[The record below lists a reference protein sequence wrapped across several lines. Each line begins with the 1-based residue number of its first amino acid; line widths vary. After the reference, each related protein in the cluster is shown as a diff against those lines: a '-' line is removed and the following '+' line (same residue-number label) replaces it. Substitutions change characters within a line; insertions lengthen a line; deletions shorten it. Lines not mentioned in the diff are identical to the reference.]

1 MNKKINLLGRL
12 SSISIDKYRIV
23 YIAMA
28 ILAILGIYFYGILP
42 RESKP
47 EIVFPLAKINVVYPG
62 ASPEDVES
70 LVTDK
75 LEAVLLGID
84 EIETISSSSRAGR
97 AELQLDFYPEV
108 DLNDTLD
115 IVRRAVDSVRDLPE
129 GAETPTIK
137 VSTTANRPFMVVS
150 LSGDVTSQQLKESAD
165 ILSNEFQGL
174 TGVSDVTVSGSLVP
188 EIRITV
194 DPARLAEFNL
204 SAEDISQ
211 AIRLAHKDTPAGDAV
226 LDGLHHYIRVLG
238 AYTDIQQVRQTI
250 IPLQGGGVI
259 LLKDIATVEETY
271 QTPSSYSRRAVELG
285 SENAEMKTAVTI
297 SLYRDGGSDII
308 GPSEAVKNL
317 IANRHFDG
325 IPPELDILVIQDDA
339 VSVRNDLANVL
350 SNAAAG
356 MLIVVLVLFLFLGL
370 KEAIITAVIIPF
382 SLFIAFIAL
391 NQAGM
396 TFNTMTLLA
405 MIIALGL
412 LVDNGIVVVENVALF
427 RRQGLSRKQ
436 AAGEATAEV
445 APAIFAATLTTMA
458 AFIPLALME
467 GRIGMI
473 ISVIPLTVIFIIG
486 SSLLIALTITPTLSS
501 RWLPRS
507 IPGEEKKQFS
517 LMKEIIEGVLV
528 VSLFS
533 IAFLTDGK
541 PGLLSLL
548 TAIVITVIM
557 VVRSYSRYRGI
568 DAFGS
573 TARAYEKFLDR
584 LLQHRKYAVI
594 LPLVMMLLFA
604 AVLLTVPLGLI
615 KIELF
620 PVMDESTLYINLLT
634 PEFSSLDDTDGITKK
649 IESIVLKKDGLDSI
663 YSEIGGNTFREAQVV
678 LNLLPPSRRSW
689 TTQEMVPQLM
699 KEFSQVPGVKISIGT
714 SAGGKNANSPVQIQI
729 SGNNLDDLSGTARS
743 FAKILGAIDGVRN
756 TSSDF
761 ERGYPEVQIIPN
773 RLVAADLG
781 VDSTLLGNT
790 VKNIISGI
798 YTGSLRSGPEEIP
811 LRIGV
816 VKDKINSVDDL
827 EKIIVELKNGARVP
841 LTHLASIVP
850 TSGRG
855 TINHI
860 GGIRTVTVSAQLL
873 AGTNIRDVVR
883 QFGVRASDVS
893 LPPGVGYT
901 WGGEAADLDASL
913 NTMAINF
920 ILALLVVFLILAVQ
934 FNSLTQPLIIL
945 VSVPMSIIGVFIG
958 LLVTGN
964 NFGLYAFMGVIAL
977 VGIVVNDAIVL
988 MDTINRNRKGGMDIS
1003 HALSDAGR
1011 SRFAPV
1017 LATTMTTIGGMLP
1030 LAFRDENFAQLSIS
1044 LISGLLASTILTL
1057 LVLPLIYK
1065 NADYLK
1071 SEFQKKIP
1079 IFIDDADETEE
1090 IKNVN

>member
-1 MNKKINLLGRL
+1 MKRENSLLGRL
-12 SSISIDKYRIV
+12 SSLSIDKYRIV
-23 YIAMA
+23 YIGMA
-28 ILAILGIYFYGILP
+28 ILAILGLYFYNILP

-47 EIVFPLAKINVVYPG
+47 EIVFPLAKINVIYPG

-84 EIETISSSSRAGR
+84 EIETLSSSSKAGR

-150 LSGDVTSQQLKESAD
+150 LSGDVTPQQLKESAD
-165 ILSNEFQGL
+165 VLSNEFQGL
-174 TGVSDVTVSGSLVP
+174 SGVSDVTVSGSLLP
-188 EIRITV
+188 EIRITI

-211 AIRLAHKDTPAGDAV
+211 AVRLAHRDTPAGDAV

-238 AYTDIQQVRQTI
+238 AYTDAQDIRQTT

-259 LLKDIATVEETY
+259 LLKDIASVEETY
-271 QTPSSYSRRAVELG
+271 RSPSSYSRRAVGLG
-285 SENAEMKTAVTI
+285 TEDAEMKTAVTI

-308 GPSEAVKNL
+308 GPSEAVKTLLADRN
-317 IANRHFDG
+317 FDG
-325 IPPELDILVIQDDA
+325 ISPELDILVIQDDA

-350 SNAAAG
+350 RNAAAG
-356 MLIVVLVLFLFLGL
+356 MMIVVLVLFLFLGL
-370 KEAIITAVIIPF
+370 SEAIIAAMIIPF

-427 RRQGLSRKQ
+427 RKQGLSRKQ
-436 AAGEATAEV
+436 AARQATAEV
-445 APAIFAATLTTMA
+445 APAILAATLTTMA

-486 SSLLIALTITPTLSS
+486 SSLLIALTITPALSS
-501 RWLPRS
+501 RWMPKLVS
-507 IPGEEKKQFS
+507 GEGKKQFS

-528 VSLFS
+528 VTLFS
-533 IAFLTDGK
+533 LAFLSDGK
-541 PGLLSLL
+541 PGILSLSMAL
-548 TAIVITVIM
+548 VMAAIMIIRTV
-557 VVRSYSRYRGI
+557 SRYRGI
-568 DAFGS
+568 GAFGS
-573 TARAYEKFLDR
+573 IARAYEIFLDR
-584 LLQHRKYAVI
+584 LLRNRKYTVI
-594 LPLVMMLLFA
+594 LPLIMVLLFIA
-604 AVLLTVPLGLI
+604 AISTIPLGLI
-615 KIELF
+615 KLELF
-620 PVMDESTLYINLLT
+620 PVMNESTLYINLLT

-649 IESIVLKKDGLDSI
+649 IESIVLKKDGLDSV
-663 YSEIGGNTFREAQVV
+663 YSEIGGNTVREAQVV

-729 SGNNLDDLSGTARS
+729 SGNDLDALSGAARS
-743 FAKILGAIDGVRN
+743 FAKSLGSIDGVRN

-761 ERGYPEVQIIPN
+761 ERGYPEVQIIPD
-773 RLVAADLG
+773 RLIAADLG

-790 VKNIISGI
+790 VKSFISGI
-798 YTGSLRSGPEEIP
+798 YTGSLRSGSEEIP
-811 LRIGV
+811 LEIGV
-816 VKDKINSVDDL
+816 VEEKINSVDDL
-827 EKIIVELKNGARVP
+827 EKIIVELKNGNRVP
-841 LTHLASIVP
+841 LTHIASIVP

-860 GGIRTVTVSAQLL
+860 GGIRTITVSAQLL

-883 QFGVRASDVS
+883 QFDLLASDVA
-893 LPPGVGYT
+893 LPPGVNYA

-913 NTMAINF
+913 NTMSINF
-920 ILALLVVFLILAVQ
+920 ILALLVVFLILAIQ

-958 LLVTGN
+958 LLLTGN

-988 MDTINRNRKGGMDIS
+988 MDTINRNRREGMDVFR
-1003 HALSDAGR
+1003 ALSNAGR
-1011 SRFAPV
+1011 LRFAPV
-1017 LATTMTTIGGMLP
+1017 LATTLTTIGGMLP

-1065 NADYLK
+1065 NADYFK

-1079 IFIDDADETEE
+1079 IFIDDDDEKEE
-1090 IKNVN
+1090 KENVN